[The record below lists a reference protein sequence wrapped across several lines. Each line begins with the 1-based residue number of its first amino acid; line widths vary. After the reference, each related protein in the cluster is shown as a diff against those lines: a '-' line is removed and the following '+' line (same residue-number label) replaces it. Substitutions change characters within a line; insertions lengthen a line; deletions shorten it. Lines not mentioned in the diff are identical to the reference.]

1 MNRPVKLL
9 RPERI
14 RTLEKPFAWLPFRF
28 LTNGHL
34 AAISDR
40 AKLMYLLLCLAAD
53 RYGLSF
59 WGDKRIQSYFQLD
72 SSELQ
77 HAKRELIEQDLIA
90 YDGHLYQVLSLPR
103 PSARNEPQLD
113 IYSQHRPFAEPDRL
127 KDIIQR
133 IAKATR

>member
-28 LTNGHL
+28 LTDGHL

-53 RYGLSF
+53 KYGLSF
-59 WGDKRIQSYFQLD
+59 WGDKRILSYFQLD

-77 HAKRELIEQDLIA
+77 LAKRELIEQDLIA

-103 PSARNEPQLD
+103 ASARNEQQLD
-113 IYSQHRPFAEPDRL
+113 IYSQHRTAAEPGKL
-127 KDIIQR
+127 SDIIQR
-133 IAKATR
+133 IAKTTR

>member
-1 MNRPVKLL
+1 MNRSVKLL

-28 LTNGHL
+28 VTDGHL
-34 AAISDR
+34 AAISDQ

-53 RYGLSF
+53 KYGLSF
-59 WGDKRIQSYFQLD
+59 WGDSRIQSYFQLD

-90 YDGHLYQVLSLPR
+90 YDGCLYQVLSLPR
-103 PSARNEPQLD
+103 ASTRTKQQLD
-113 IYSQHRPFAEPDRL
+113 IYSQHRTVTEPDKL
-127 KDIIQR
+127 SDIIQR
-133 IAKATR
+133 IAKAVR

>member
-28 LTNGHL
+28 LTDGHL

-53 RYGLSF
+53 KYGLSF
-59 WGDKRIQSYFQLD
+59 WGDKRILSYFQLD

-77 HAKRELIEQDLIA
+77 LAKRELIEQDLIA

-103 PSARNEPQLD
+103 PSARTEQQLD
-113 IYSQHRPFAEPDRL
+113 IYSQHRTAAEPDKL
-127 KDIIQR
+127 SDIIQR

>member
-28 LTNGHL
+28 LTDGHL

-77 HAKRELIEQDLIA
+77 LAKRELIEQDLIA
-90 YDGHLYQVLSLPR
+90 YDGHLYQVLSLPN
-103 PSARNEPQLD
+103 PSARNEQQLD
-113 IYSQHRPFAEPDRL
+113 IYSQHRTATEPDKL
-127 KDIIQR
+127 SDIIRR

>member
-14 RTLEKPFAWLPFRF
+14 RTVEKPFAWLPFRF
-28 LTNGHL
+28 LTDGHL

-40 AKLMYLLLCLAAD
+40 AKLIYLLLCLAAD
-53 RYGLSF
+53 KNGLSF

-77 HAKRELIEQDLIA
+77 LAKRELIEQDLIA
-90 YDGHLYQVLSLPR
+90 YDGHLYQLLSLPKA
-103 PSARNEPQLD
+103 STQTGKQLD
-113 IYSQHRPFAEPDRL
+113 IFSQNRTAGEPDRL
-127 KDIIQR
+127 SNILQR
-133 IAKATR
+133 MAKAVR